1 MSKNKRKRRTLK
13 ELTIKDNFM
22 FAAVMTDPENCSR
35 LLEMVLN
42 IPIDRVEVDREK
54 SIVYNPQY
62 HGIRLDVYAKDPH
75 DTRYSIEMQ
84 VKETPIARRCR
95 YYHSQIDMDLLCTET
110 SYDNLPDVY
119 VIFICDYDPFEEAKY
134 VYTVDSV
141 LRETGKPY
149 EDGSHTIFLSTAGK
163 NESEAAPELVQFLR
177 YVHADL
183 TGSTKYFMDPYVT
196 RLQESVAQIKSSR
209 EMERRFMVL
218 EDMLRQEHQDGYEE
232 GKADGIE
239 QGIEQ
244 GIKQGIEQ
252 GTFNTMR
259 ENILDVLSDFGEPS
273 PDFISFLSTQNDIN
287 VLKQCFQAV
296 RKTTSLD
303 EFEEAVKSCMNFTVS
318 DCSSLSRNK

>member
-1 MSKNKRKRRTLK
+1 
-13 ELTIKDNFM
+13 
-22 FAAVMTDPENCSR
+22 
-35 LLEMVLN
+35 
-42 IPIDRVEVDREK
+42 
-54 SIVYNPQY
+54 
-62 HGIRLDVYAKDPH
+62 
-75 DTRYSIEMQ
+75 
-84 VKETPIARRCR
+84 
-95 YYHSQIDMDLLCTET
+95 
-110 SYDNLPDVY
+110 
-119 VIFICDYDPFEEAKY
+119 
-134 VYTVDSV
+134 
-141 LRETGKPY
+141 
-149 EDGSHTIFLSTAGK
+149 
-163 NESEAAPELVQFLR
+163 
-177 YVHADL
+177 
-183 TGSTKYFMDPYVT
+183 
-196 RLQESVAQIKSSR
+196 
-209 EMERRFMVL
+209 MVL

-252 GTFNTMR
+252 GIFNTMR